1 MRIKRYDT
9 ITNKE
14 KEVVFGEVV
23 KSFEGKLKNVE
34 ITYKLL
40 AKKTLKNGRY
50 EYQRKAN

>member
-23 KSFEGKLKNVE
+23 KSFEGKLKNIE

-40 AKKTLKNGRY
+40 GNKTLKNGRY
-50 EYQRKAN
+50 EYQKKVN

>member
-23 KSFEGKLKNVE
+23 KNFERKLKNIE
-34 ITYKLL
+34 ITYSLL
-40 AKKTLKNGRY
+40 GNKILKNGRY